1 MKKPALSSINTDVIN
16 GTVRFRA
23 DMPIFDG
30 KFGDPVW
37 PFRDPDSERYTGPTS
52 SSIVW
57 QDFIHG
63 RGTTFGHA
71 ASKSSSKYDLCLTPE
86 IVEDLKIA
94 AVIQA
99 KFPKLLARSRAP
111 SGKLKPITVY
121 GRISDLANFLSH
133 LISGNKNEGD
143 TKIVN
148 LSDIPFS
155 TLKKS
160 ISTFRGSKQG
170 LQRALGLISDTVV
183 QQNLSAPLQWTK
195 LDLKDRSI
203 RWPAAP
209 DYKGIDT
216 LRDEQFLFLMA
227 SCKSAIANF
236 KSALG
241 LPIYDKDCQVIA
253 QASKW
258 SNSEGAAEAINGF
271 YDSYLWEAE
280 KFYKEYQYSR
290 NEIKDVI
297 DFGHVASIAILLVLT
312 GVRRSETS
320 YMKRDCLEFQ
330 LGYWFLLS
338 KVVKNRPEETP
349 IIDGWLAIDLT
360 RDAYDILMFITGK
373 TGNNYLISSPSLGR
387 GRQGKRAYAEGTL
400 AQRISKWI
408 KKIDT
413 EGVFD
418 NWLFSVHQL
427 RETLAAQ
434 LANQEVGLP
443 FISMQLKHFHSQFT
457 TMPNA
462 VTAGYGQIR
471 KRLTTSVTNRLATS
485 RHESLASVLAED
497 AKFAGGGGEAHKARI
512 DAFFNGMALFGKE
525 REAYIKELARTGVT
539 LMPTS
544 IGHCD
549 KNFLELADN
558 ENPPCYGDHRCDPDC
573 SSHVITARS
582 ASILKMRREAALNE
596 AQLET
601 RQSHKVIWLGLVEQ
615 LDKHLSKLDSG
626 VSHD

>member
-1 MKKPALSSINTDVIN
+1 MKAPGFLPSVDEVIE
-16 GTVRFRA
+16 GTARFR
-23 DMPIFDG
+23 DEMPIFYG

-37 PFRDPDSERYTGPTS
+37 PFRDPDSVRYTGPTS

-63 RGTTFGHA
+63 RGATFGHA
-71 ASKSSSKYDLCLTPE
+71 ASKAASKYDLCLTPE
-86 IVEDLKIA
+86 IVNDLKIA
-94 AVIQA
+94 AVIQGR
-99 KFPKLLARSRAP
+99 FPNLLARSRAP
-111 SGKLKPITVY
+111 SGTLKPITVY
-121 GRISDLANFLSH
+121 GRISDLSNFLSH
-133 LISGNKNEGD
+133 LISENKNDGGKE
-143 TKIVN
+143 IVK
-148 LSDIPFS
+148 LSDISFV

-160 ISTFRGSKQG
+160 ISTFPGSAQG

-183 QQNLSAPLQWTK
+183 QGNLSAPLQWTK

-203 RWPAAP
+203 HWPAAP
-209 DYKGIDT
+209 DYKGIDP
-216 LRDEQFLFLMA
+216 LRDDQFLFLMA
-227 SCKSAIANF
+227 SCKSAIADF
-236 KSALG
+236 KAALR
-241 LPIYDKDCQVIA
+241 LPIHDKDCQALA
-253 QASKW
+253 QASEW
-258 SNSEGAAEAINGF
+258 STSEGTAEAINGF
-271 YDSYLWEAE
+271 YDSYRWESK
-280 KFYKEYQYSR
+280 KFYDEYQLSR
-290 NEIKDVI
+290 HKIKNII
-297 DFGHVASIAILLVLT
+297 DFGHAASMVILILLT

-320 YMKRDCLEFQ
+320 YMKRDCLTFQ

-338 KVVKNRPEETP
+338 KVVKGRPEEAP

-360 RDAYDILMFITGK
+360 RDAYDVLMYITGK
-373 TGNNYLISSPSLGR
+373 TENSYLISSAFPGR
-387 GRQGKRAYAEGTL
+387 GRRGNRPYAENTL

-408 KKIDT
+408 AKIDT
-413 EGVFD
+413 TGVFD
-418 NWLFSVHQL
+418 KWVFSTHQL

-462 VTAGYGQIR
+462 VTVGYGQIR
-471 KRLTTSVTNRLATS
+471 KRLATCITNRLAIA
-485 RHESLASVLAED
+485 REESLDGVLGEA

-512 DAFFNGMALFGKE
+512 DAFFSGMALYGKD
-525 REAYIKELARTGVT
+525 REAYIKELARRGVT

-544 IGHCD
+544 IGHCS

-558 ENPPCYGDHRCDPDC
+558 ENPPCYGDHQCDPNC
-573 SSHVITARS
+573 SSHAITARS
-582 ASILKMRREAALNE
+582 AGVLRMRREAALNE
-596 AQLET
+596 ARLET